1 MENLKV
7 EGNDWEGEREEDGND
22 EEGEGEKERGRQMR
36 VKLQRDK
43 DEKCIASA
51 NCICNMKPYREF
63 RVFFFPTGKLKCF
76 YLSILSCLQH

>member
-1 MENLKV
+1 MENLKL
-7 EGNDWEGEREEDGND
+7 EGNDWVQGRE

-63 RVFFFPTGKLKCF
+63 RVFFSPLEN
-76 YLSILSCLQH
+76 